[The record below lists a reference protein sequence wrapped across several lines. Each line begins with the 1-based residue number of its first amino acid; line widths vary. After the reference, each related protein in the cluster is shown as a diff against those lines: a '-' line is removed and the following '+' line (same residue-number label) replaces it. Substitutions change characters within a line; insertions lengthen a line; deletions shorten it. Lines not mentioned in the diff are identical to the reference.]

1 MRPRVFWVLALVGIP
16 LLAALVLSA
25 FDFDLHCGSCWA
37 FTLHRH
43 NRGERFPMVM
53 LKTITSA
60 QADFRSNDRDG
71 DGVNQ
76 FWRADIAGLYAL
88 APEGGPAIRLIEEGV
103 ALADD
108 RPLYE
113 IAATDG
119 RKPYH
124 GYWFRSIPH
133 AEEKKIDAET
143 RFAAMCHPADY
154 PRSGKYTF
162 IVDENNTIYW
172 ADLGHGQGVGVFPTD
187 EELKE
192 KWAKVD

>member
-1 MRPRVFWVLALVGIP
+1 MRPRVFWVLALVGVP
-16 LLAALVLSA
+16 LLAVPLLYA
-25 FDFDLHCGSCWA
+25 FDFDPHCGSCWA
-37 FTLHRH
+37 FNSHRH
-43 NRGERFPMVM
+43 NRGERYPIVM

-60 QADFRSNDRDG
+60 QSDFRANDRDG

-88 APEGGPAIRLIEEGV
+88 APEGGPQIRLIEQV
-103 ALADD
+103 LALADD

-113 IAATDG
+113 IG
-119 RKPYH
+119 ERRPYA

-133 AEEKKIDAET
+133 SGEKKIDAES
-143 RFAAMCHPADY
+143 RFAAMCRPADY
-154 PRSGKYTF
+154 PRSGKFTF

-187 EELKE
+187 EELKA
-192 KWAKVD
+192 KWVKID